1 MDALVLIGF
10 LQSRFDDLVQTHHQL
25 KQWDNVPT
33 SYLAPGLHPFYIE
46 QHKPEH
52 LSHLEQIL
60 QQERLRRNR
69 RNRLRYLLKGTQAA
83 RYMCQAKTVFW

>member
-1 MDALVLIGF
+1 M
-10 LQSRFDDLVQTHHQL
+10 
-25 KQWDNVPT
+25 PT

-60 QQERLRRNR
+60 QQEDCVAIGEIGLDTFS
-69 RNRLRYLLKGTQAA
+69 KGTQAA
-83 RYMCQAKTVFW
+83 SIYMPAKTVFW